1 MRFPKGPHLAKPLAG
16 SNLSAPDTLQ
26 AEIDGCSVTMH
37 FTAASNETA
46 MKQVQETLKGAYLRS
61 ISE

>member
-1 MRFPKGPHLAKPLAG
+1 MRFIKGPHLVKPPAG
-16 SNLSAPDTLQ
+16 LNLSAPDTLHI
-26 AEIDGCSVTMH
+26 EIDGCSVTMH
-37 FTAASNETA
+37 FAAASNDTA

>member
-1 MRFPKGPHLAKPLAG
+1 MNSIETLQIVGLPFTTVDSKE
-16 SNLSAPDTLQ
+16 DTLQ
-26 AEIDGCSVTMH
+26 TEIDGCSVTMH
-37 FTAASNETA
+37 FAAASNDTA